1 MAAKRTADELDYHW
15 DMLNDLFHLI
25 HSTDQAQALKLLDI
39 IRANASTEDVGQY
52 IDETLAGIEK
62 HEKGSQET
70 VNKLQGIWQSS
81 NIEGTG
87 PTYHRKVMDI
97 HYLCNAAPESSC

>member
-1 MAAKRTADELDYHW
+1 MAAKQTADELDYHR
-15 DMLNDLFHLI
+15 DMLNDLFQLI
-25 HSTDQAQALKLLDI
+25 RSADQAQALKLLDI

-70 VNKLQGIWQSS
+70 VNKLQGIRQSS
-81 NIEGTG
+81 DVEGTG
-87 PTYHRKVMDI
+87 PTYRRKVMDI
-97 HYLCNAAPESSC
+97 HYLCDAAPESSC